1 MFVMKKIRLV
11 IFDVNQTMFSLNK
24 IENELAKVGVNP
36 KFCDIWINSV
46 LKEGFA
52 LNNISKFIP
61 FKDIGISVLTNI
73 LYEKKIRNSK
83 KISKKIMKGF
93 NKLKPVDGLSES
105 LETFSLWDIKMAT
118 LTNGNKDQHMNC

>member
-24 IENELAKVGVNP
+24 IENELAKLGINP
-36 KFCDIWINSV
+36 KFCDVWFNSV

-73 LYEKKIRNSK
+73 LYERR
-83 KISKKIMKGF
+83 
-93 NKLKPVDGLSES
+93 
-105 LETFSLWDIKMAT
+105 
-118 LTNGNKDQHMNC
+118 